1 MTQVIF
7 NQNLGI
13 HFFRNGLNV
22 EIVSD
27 SHPLDS
33 NKITIKYHNRS
44 YRVNTHNSNHHQ
56 QQLRRK
62 QMDLIRLSPSD
73 FKKIT
78 TTIIRGIN
86 NRSGGEKRKQNV
98 SVKRNELEL
107 TRGKSYEFT
116 DDALVDEEGDGDAEY
131 ADEGEVAASP
141 AEAVLQV
148 LSG

>member
-1 MTQVIF
+1 M
-7 NQNLGI
+7 
-13 HFFRNGLNV
+13 
-22 EIVSD
+22 D
-27 SHPLDS
+27 S
-33 NKITIKYHNRS
+33 
-44 YRVNTHNSNHHQ
+44 
-56 QQLRRK
+56 
-62 QMDLIRLSPSD
+62 IRFSTSD

-78 TTIIRGIN
+78 TTITRGIN

-107 TRGKSYEFT
+107 IRGKSYEFT

-141 AEAVLQV
+141 AEVVLEV